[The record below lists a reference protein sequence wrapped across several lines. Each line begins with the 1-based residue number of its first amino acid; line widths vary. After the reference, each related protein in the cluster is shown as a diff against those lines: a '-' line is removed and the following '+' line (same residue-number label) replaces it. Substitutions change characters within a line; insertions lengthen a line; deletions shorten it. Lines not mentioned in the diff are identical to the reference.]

1 MVDLPIGASGMYSG
15 DYIIIRERGHGVG
28 GGGEVSPAQACRQ
41 GGYQS
46 FIVGPIRPK

>member
-1 MVDLPIGASGMYSG
+1 MYSG

-28 GGGEVSPAQACRQ
+28 VGGGEVSPAQACRQ

-46 FIVGPIRPK
+46 FIVGPTCIRPE